1 MHHHAS
7 GYVKVAAGT
16 SCSSVLLA
24 TDWVAG
30 YAEMQGGIILQRLVL
45 GVIAG
50 SWMVLKLLRRDSSA
64 PNVGEESMK
73 VDICEG

>member
-1 MHHHAS
+1 MFLIRQYYLLLIGRSSSKFDH
-7 GYVKVAAGT
+7 VAF
-16 SCSSVLLA
+16 
-24 TDWVAG
+24 AG
-30 YAEMQGGIILQRLVL
+30 YAEMQGGIILQKLVF

-50 SWMVLKLLRRDSSA
+50 SWMVLKLLMHDSFQ